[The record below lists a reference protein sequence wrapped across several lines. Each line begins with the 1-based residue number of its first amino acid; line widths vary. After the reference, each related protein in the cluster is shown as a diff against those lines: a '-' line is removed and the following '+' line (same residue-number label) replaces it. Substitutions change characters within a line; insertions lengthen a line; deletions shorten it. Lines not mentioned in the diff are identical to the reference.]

1 MKSNMINA
9 AIIIIGN
16 EILSGRTDDVNL
28 QFLAQRLNRLGI
40 RLEEARIVLDSESKI
55 VEAVNALRE
64 QVNYVFTTG
73 GIGPTHDDI
82 TSSAIAAAFGVGYE
96 LHPEAESILRE
107 YYKKKP
113 LTQARL
119 KMAKLPVGAKLLY
132 NPISKAPGFRV
143 ENVFVLPGVPG
154 ILRAMFDNF
163 SHELVGGQPVLSG
176 SVSTD
181 LGEGTIGDGLAAI
194 QSKFSEVEIG
204 SYPFFKDGK
213 FGTSLVARHTNEKK
227 IGIVVDAFQKL
238 ILSHGGNLLN

>member
-16 EILSGRTDDVNL
+16 EILSGRTGDANL
-28 QFLAQRLNRLGI
+28 QFLAQRLNSLGI
-40 RLEEARIVLDSESKI
+40 RLKEARIVLDSESKI
-55 VEAVNALRE
+55 VEAVNALRG

-96 LHPEAESILRE
+96 LHPEAEAILRE

-181 LGEGTIGDGLAAI
+181 LGEGAIGDGLAEI
-194 QSKFSEVEIG
+194 QSKFNEVEIG

-213 FGTSLVARHTNEKK
+213 FGTNLVVRHTNEKK